1 MGGEMDLQRKIFWY
15 LEFWVESCEASGA
28 GNFDLRSILK
38 RAQPHKCFVEFAGL
52 VVPQAFARWIVAIVS
67 SPRF

>member
-1 MGGEMDLQRKIFWY
+1 MDLQRKIFWY
-15 LEFWVESCEASGA
+15 LEFWVESCEASRD

-38 RAQPHKCFVEFAGL
+38 RAQPHKCFVELAGL
-52 VVPQAFARWIVAIVS
+52 AVPQAFCTPDRGDLS